1 MLKRPAL
8 WFTCMVAVLSQ
19 PVSAQVP
26 VTLAFDVASVNPNM
40 SNAPATSLFPLGPGD
55 AYVPNGGRFSA
66 TNQPLIAYLRFA
78 YRLGQ
83 GDLLGLP
90 SWVYNDRFNIEAR
103 ALGNPTKDQVRLM
116 MRSLLAE
123 RFQLITRTER
133 QTKSVFNLVLA
144 RAGQIGPQLQM
155 HVRDE
160 SCTAAA
166 STSQTL
172 GSVTPP
178 GPSSS
183 QLTPVPCGSIGQIAA
198 SAPNR
203 GRIVGRGV
211 TTERIA
217 GFLTNPFTGVDRR
230 VFDRTGL
237 PGIYDFSLEWSL
249 IPDTAQ
255 PPDPAQPRN
264 SLPDDAGPAF
274 LEALQKQLGLRLIS
288 ATGPVDVLVIDHVEH
303 PTEN

>member
-8 WFTCMVAVLSQ
+8 WFTCVVAVPSQ
-19 PVSAQVP
+19 AVSAQVP
-26 VTLAFDVASVNPNM
+26 VTAAFEVASVKPNM

-66 TNQPLIAYLRFA
+66 KNQPLIVYLRFA

-90 SWVYNDRFNIEAR
+90 TWVYDDRFEIEAR

-123 RFQLITRTER
+123 RFKLITRTER
-133 QTKSVFNLVLA
+133 QTKAVFNLVLA
-144 RAGQIGPQLQM
+144 RTGQTGPQLQV
-155 HVRDE
+155 HVGNE
-160 SCTAAA
+160 PCTAAP
-166 STSQTL
+166 SPSQAP
-172 GSVTPP
+172 GSVPS
-178 GPSSS
+178 GPSGS
-183 QLTPVPCGSIGQIAA
+183 QLPSIPCGSIGQVTA

-211 TTERIA
+211 TMDRIA

-274 LEALQKQLGLRLIS
+274 PEALQKQLGLKLIS
-288 ATGPVDVLVIDHVEH
+288 ATGPVDVLVVDHVEH